1 MFFIILYLLSDIS
14 PWDYWNSFND
24 LKESVIVILNDHVIE
39 RHKYRTTEKAH
50 KYRVQNTNSLD
61 IKSRFL
67 DGLDYYDMYCMII
80 LAIIHPTKVSNLIK
94 RKDTE
99 TWTMEITKR
108 FNRDIGLTPQETL
121 THMLLVPI
129 NTGVSYVTGKRKF
142 KPYIHTAYP
151 FYKELSDPRK

>member
-1 MFFIILYLLSDIS
+1 MSLIILYLLSDIS

-24 LKESVIVILNDHVIE
+24 LKESVIVVLNDHVIDC
-39 RHKYRTTEKAH
+39 HKYRMTEEAH
-50 KYRVQNTNSLD
+50 KYHVQNTNSLY

-67 DGLDYYDMYCMII
+67 DGLDYYDMFCMII

-108 FNRDIGLTPQETL
+108 FNREIGLTREETQ
-121 THMLLVPI
+121 THTLLLPI
-129 NTGVSYVTGKRKF
+129 NTGVLYVTGKRKF
-142 KPYIHTAYP
+142 KPDIHTAYP
-151 FYKELSDPRK
+151 SYKELSDPRK